1 MKIDAPISLGE
12 LMDKISILWIKKDKI
27 IDKNKLNL
35 IKDELNLLNKSIDQI
50 INQEKDRKIE
60 ILSLMD
66 DLKKINSELWDIED
80 KIRECERKNFFD
92 QTFIELARSVYLT
105 NDKRS
110 KIKSEI
116 NKTFGSQI
124 KEVKSYTKY

>member
-12 LMDKISILWIKKDKI
+12 LMDKISILLIKKDKI

-35 IKDELNLLNKSIDQI
+35 IKGELNLLNKSIDQI

-80 KIRECERKNFFD
+80 KIRECERK
-92 QTFIELARSVYLT
+92 
-105 NDKRS
+105 
-110 KIKSEI
+110 KS
-116 NKTFGSQI
+116 F
-124 KEVKSYTKY
+124 

>member
-35 IKDELNLLNKSIDQI
+35 IEDELNLLNKSISII
-50 INQEKDRKIE
+50 INQNKDRQIE

-80 KIRECERKNFFD
+80 KLRECERKKIFD
-92 QTFIELARSVYLT
+92 QSFVELARSVYLT

-110 KIKSEI
+110 KTKLEI
-116 NKTFGSQI
+116 NKKFGSQI
-124 KEVKSYTKY
+124 REVKSYTKY

>member
-12 LMDKISILWIKKDKI
+12 LMDKISILLIKKDKI
-27 IDKNKLNL
+27 IDQNNLNL
-35 IKDELNLLNKSIDQI
+35 IKDELNLLNKSITQI
-50 INQEKDRKIE
+50 INKNKDRKIE

-80 KIRECERKNFFD
+80 KIRECERKKVFD
-92 QTFIELARSVYLT
+92 QTFIKLARSVYLT

-116 NKTFGSQI
+116 NKIFGSQI

>member
-1 MKIDAPISLGE
+1 MKINAPISLGE

-27 IDKNKLNL
+27 IDKNKINL
-35 IKDELNLLNKSIDQI
+35 IEDELNLLNKSISII
-50 INQEKDRKIE
+50 INKNKDRHIE

-80 KIRECERKNFFD
+80 KLRECERKKFFD
-92 QTFIELARSVYLT
+92 QSFIELARSVYLT

-110 KIKSEI
+110 ETKLEI
-116 NKTFGSQI
+116 NKKFGSQI
-124 KEVKSYTKY
+124 IEVKSYTKY